1 MPSLYIRFGE
11 DHVEHGLKYG
21 QQQSIE
27 YRKQRYHKPADE
39 YNDSWDMSGGAEDM
53 DLFFFLGSELAN
65 NQQWPNWYQGNA
77 FKAERDRTAKLRQ

>member
-1 MPSLYIRFGE
+1 
-11 DHVEHGLKYG
+11 
-21 QQQSIE
+21 
-27 YRKQRYHKPADE
+27 
-39 YNDSWDMSGGAEDM
+39 M